1 MQKIIIFCLQLND
14 IQKHLYNI
22 HIQNIIEMVRIGS
35 NSGAYKQL
43 LFTQIKQS
51 NTLPLTYKYKKYKT
65 IFRTLGVYNHL
76 ICPHPFTAI

>member
-1 MQKIIIFCLQLND
+1 
-14 IQKHLYNI
+14 
-22 HIQNIIEMVRIGS
+22 MVRIGS